1 MFALL
6 HLKANSVEIH
16 EGKSF
21 PSVFQKNADVSIFVA
36 IQG

>member
-6 HLKANSVEIH
+6 HLKANSMEIR

-21 PSVFQKNADVSIFVA
+21 PSFFQKNADVSTFVD

>member
-6 HLKANSVEIH
+6 NLKANSVEIR

-21 PSVFQKNADVSIFVA
+21 PSFFQKNAHVGIFVE